1 MEWIFVFFFII
12 LINGIVSINKAW
24 WCLVWPERLIKSDS
38 FHCIVSFYSNTMDQ
52 TEGNARKNLQDFQ
65 PSRQIIY
72 EMGVFDPLEQWSECR
87 PCAEVDKC
95 ISTDQQ
101 TDCLY
106 HSSQVRNV
114 LRVSC
119 LQWAKLVL
127 ITCSAEQTNFIQ
139 SSPWPPPGRG
149 RSRGEKNWDIPVNIY

>member
-1 MEWIFVFFFII
+1 MELYLETRLGVTW
-12 LINGIVSINKAW
+12 
-24 WCLVWPERLIKSDS
+24 ERLIKSDS

-72 EMGVFDPLEQWSECR
+72 EMGVSDPLEQCSEWR

-95 ISTDQQ
+95 NSTDQQ

-127 ITCSAEQTNFIQ
+127 ITCSAELSRADQLYTILA
-139 SSPWPPPGRG
+139 SPWPPPGGGRG
-149 RSRGEKNWDIPVNIY
+149 WGEKKWDIPVNIY